1 MARSEERL
9 LINMLCIGIIPAFP
23 AVFRTKQENDVRL
36 HSRYTNL
43 RSLPAFD
50 FFRCPIL
57 AASRAAFSM
66 VIYLEG

>member
-1 MARSEERL
+1 L
-9 LINMLCIGIIPAFP
+9 L
-23 AVFRTKQENDVRL
+23 
-36 HSRYTNL
+36 
-43 RSLPAFD
+43 D